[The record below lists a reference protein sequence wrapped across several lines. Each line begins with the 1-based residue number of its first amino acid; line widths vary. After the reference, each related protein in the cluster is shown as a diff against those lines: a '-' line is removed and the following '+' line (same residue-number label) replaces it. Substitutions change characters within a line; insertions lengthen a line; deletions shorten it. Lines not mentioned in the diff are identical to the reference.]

1 MTEAAPIDL
10 RDARPDDLS
19 GIVELDA
26 LRASER
32 KRAWWR
38 SLLDEYAGG
47 DSQGGR
53 VALVAADE
61 DGQVRGYLF
70 GEVRA
75 WEFGSER
82 CGWIFSVAVCPSY
95 ERHGLA
101 TRLCDEASERFG
113 ALGVEMVRTMVRR
126 NDVPML
132 ALFRSMGFRAG
143 PFSELERRTPA
154 AATKSKRGTQQSALG
169 KGAGKK
175 REGVV

>member
-1 MTEAAPIDL
+1 MTASAPISL
-10 RDARPDDLS
+10 RDACPDDLS

-26 LRASER
+26 LRAGER

-38 SLLDEYAGG
+38 KLLEEYAGG
-47 DSQGGR
+47 DPQGGR

-61 DGQVRGYLF
+61 DGSVRGYLF

-82 CGWIFSVAVCPSY
+82 CGWIFSVAVSPDH
-95 ERHGLA
+95 ERSGLA
-101 TRLCDEASERFG
+101 TRLCREAAERFG

-143 PFSELERRTPA
+143 PFSELERRVPV
-154 AATKSKRGTQQSALG
+154 AATKTKRPGSKGSG
-169 KGAGKK
+169 KQ
-175 REGVV
+175 REGVA